1 MGSMIKVF
9 LVIVVGILAIL
20 VVRMMFSAKLEEE
33 KQPAHSKK
41 HIKRKKRKSRTT
53 DKTVDDEK
61 SNSTHWKKQALEQW
75 QPGQPV
81 KGCPNL
87 RNEFHQCSA
96 YCWQRYSQRPP
107 EVVAMDR

>member
-1 MGSMIKVF
+1 MIKVF

-33 KQPAHSKK
+33 KQPADSKK
-41 HIKRKKRKSRTT
+41 HGKRKKRKNRSTE
-53 DKTVDDEK
+53 KTVENSK
-61 SNSTHWKKQALEQW
+61 SKSDWKKPALEQW

-81 KGCPNL
+81 EGCPNL

-107 EVVAMDR
+107 DMVAMDK